1 MIGTMCTTPKSSF
14 VKVLEPLVE
23 PLEEFHPDIVLLDFM
38 FLLKSETSNL
48 PKTYGEIAR
57 HLLKKTL
64 NLGSNNAIVVCD
76 PYWDGPSI
84 KDM

>member
-1 MIGTMCTTPKSSF
+1 MIGTMCTTP
-14 VKVLEPLVE
+14 KVLEPLVE

-84 KDM
+84 RLAP